1 MRIAHK
7 IGVLLAAIALLLIL
21 LLVPRH
27 GRGQSTQDI
36 GDYVV
41 RYSAISTEHLAP
53 AMAAKYG
60 ISRGHDRGLLNIA
73 VEQKASH
80 SRMVRADV
88 SATVSDLTGHQ
99 QVVVFTETEEG
110 GQFDYLGQFTFSGS
124 GSYLFTVNVTPPGA
138 TQPHVIK
145 FNQDY
150 VAD

>member
-7 IGVLLAAIALLLIL
+7 FGVQLAAIALLLVL

-27 GRGQSTQDI
+27 GRGQSMQDI

-41 RYSAISTEHLAP
+41 RYSAISTEHLA
-53 AMAAKYG
+53 ASMAAKYG
-60 ISRGHDRGLLNIA
+60 ISRGHDHGLLNIA
-73 VEQKASH
+73 VEQKNSH

-88 SATVSDLTGHQ
+88 SASVSDLSGHQ
-99 QVVVFTETEEG
+99 QTVKFQETEED

-124 GSYLFTVNVTPPGA
+124 GSYLFTVKVTPPGA
-138 TQPHVIK
+138 TRAYVVK

>member
-7 IGVLLAAIALLLIL
+7 IGVLIAAIVLLLIL

-27 GRGQSTQDI
+27 GRGQSMQDI

-41 RYSAISTEHLAP
+41 RYSAIATEHLAP

-60 ISRGHDRGLLNIA
+60 ISRAHDRGLLNIA
-73 VEQKASH
+73 VEQKNSH

-99 QVVVFTETEEG
+99 QAVEFKETEEA

-124 GSYLFTVNVTPPGA
+124 GSYLFTVKVIPPGGTRA
-138 TQPHVIK
+138 HLVK

>member
-7 IGVLLAAIALLLIL
+7 IDVLIAASALLLIL

-27 GRGQSTQDI
+27 GHGQSMQDI

-41 RYSAISTEHLAP
+41 RYSAIPTEHLAP

-60 ISRGHDRGLLNIA
+60 ISRAHDRGLLNIA
-73 VEQKASH
+73 VEQKNSH

-88 SATVSDLTGHQ
+88 SASVSDLTGHTQ
-99 QVVVFTETEEG
+99 PIVFSETEEG
-110 GQFDYLGQFTFSGS
+110 GQFDYLGQFTFNGS
-124 GSYLFTVNVTPPGA
+124 GSYVFTVKVIPPGG
-138 TQPHVIK
+138 TRSYVVR